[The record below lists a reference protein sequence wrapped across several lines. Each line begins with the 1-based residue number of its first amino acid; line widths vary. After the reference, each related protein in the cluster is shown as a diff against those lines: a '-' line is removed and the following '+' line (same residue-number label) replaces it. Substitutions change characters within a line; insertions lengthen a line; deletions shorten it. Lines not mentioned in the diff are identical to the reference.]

1 MLQEVE
7 SSLATSVLIVDD
19 QEMVKN
25 LLARLVSQF
34 GYEAVPASNAEE
46 AMQRL
51 EEHPCEAAILDIQLP
66 GKNGIQLLREL
77 KASHPETAV
86 IMMSAAQE
94 VETALMALR
103 LGAYDYITKPFHQKA
118 VESCLQ
124 RALEKRDLLIRSRAY
139 QKSLHRQVTERTKD
153 LEEALTQIEFTYDAT
168 IKALGAALDLSDSET
183 ENHCLRVAG
192 FVLKLARS
200 MGIEDAKALRDI
212 EWGAYLH
219 DIGKIGIPDA
229 ILMKPGKLDPEERE
243 VIKQHP
249 LLGYRLLNR
258 IQFLRGAAELVLAH
272 HEWYDGSGYPRGL
285 AGRDIPLSARL
296 FAVADTIDA
305 MTSDRPYRK
314 ALPIEAAGKELMKL
328 SGIQFDPTIV
338 ESFLLIPKED
348 WGGSTAVAESGAAS

>member
-139 QKSLHRQVTERTKD
+139 QKSLHRQVTAVSYTH
-153 LEEALTQIEFTYDAT
+153 LT
-168 IKALGAALDLSDSET
+168 
-183 ENHCLRVAG
+183 
-192 FVLKLARS
+192 
-200 MGIEDAKALRDI
+200 
-212 EWGAYLH
+212 
-219 DIGKIGIPDA
+219 
-229 ILMKPGKLDPEERE
+229 
-243 VIKQHP
+243 
-249 LLGYRLLNR
+249 
-258 IQFLRGAAELVLAH
+258 
-272 HEWYDGSGYPRGL
+272 
-285 AGRDIPLSARL
+285 
-296 FAVADTIDA
+296 
-305 MTSDRPYRK
+305 
-314 ALPIEAAGKELMKL
+314 LP
-328 SGIQFDPTIV
+328 TN
-338 ESFLLIPKED
+338 
-348 WGGSTAVAESGAAS
+348 